1 MRWAIPSVL
10 WRLLIDAGFVGAGKD
25 ATMDFE
31 DVGHSTSAK
40 AMMEDYCIGEIDRS
54 TIPERKPYVP
64 PVQAPYNPDKTLEF
78 FFRILQF
85 LVPLAILGLAIA
97 VRIFSKAKE

>member
-1 MRWAIPSVL
+1 MH
-10 WRLLIDAGFVGAGKD
+10 LITGKD
-25 ATMDFE
+25 ATTDFE

-40 AMMEDYCIGEIDRS
+40 AMMDDYYIGEVDPT

-64 PVQAPYNPDKTLEF
+64 AIQPPYNPDKTTEF
-78 FFRILQF
+78 LIKILQV

-97 VRIFSKAKE
+97 VRIFTKARE